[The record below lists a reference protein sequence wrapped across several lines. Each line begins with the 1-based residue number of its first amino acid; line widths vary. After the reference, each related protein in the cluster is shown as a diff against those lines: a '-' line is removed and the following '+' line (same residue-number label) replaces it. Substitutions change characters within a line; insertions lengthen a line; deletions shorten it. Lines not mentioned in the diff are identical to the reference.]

1 MTAEWSPGT
10 TTWLPDVVQSLLET
24 RKAVL
29 LWDLLSE
36 IDAVER
42 VSSENLHELLET
54 LRVQGYLHRALA
66 AAKELDHRE
75 DPRHHTNEKLVQA
88 DLNVLTGDVE
98 LAPGPLSKAYAP
110 REGRILKVVGA
121 SLPGVDSDRTR
132 RSHRFAQLGSGVGLE
147 IALATPMGQY
157 GPAGYNVDHIDDVPY
172 HRIPGPIC
180 GSIHSDEWLKIFTKR
195 LSAVVRK
202 LRPALLI
209 ASSDLL
215 NAMASRAVCAE
226 YGIPFVYDVSD
237 PDEANQW
244 QRERDLDARTLNEAH
259 ARWGLPEAQI
269 LRRERETELMKAA
282 DAVVVNGA
290 ELEQGRAEL
299 GAPADKSFSLETDEE
314 SFTPWLKVFAVTGVL
329 DERGVTLAKNEFS
342 AESVTYHLVQAE
354 RVPLGKVATF
364 AGPGSPEKIREE
376 GWKHGS
382 HEPVFIIP
390 PFDWVRACQHNRSH
404 AFHLHAWDFMVP
416 FLRAWDRNHD
426 VNDLMWCLERAA
438 DWTATFNDGA
448 DHSTM
453 AWYDMAIGLRAPR
466 LAYLIQEAVH
476 EGIGAEHLE
485 LLAKSIAVHQRAIC
499 AFKAFNPRTNHGFYT
514 AVGQLSFASTLAP
527 LEGMDLVQQQGRE
540 RLRTV
545 TATQFAADGG
555 HLEHSPDYHRMLVS
569 SFMGA
574 MEDGLLEDPEVA
586 VRIERSLEVMG
597 WFLQPDRR
605 VVQIGDSPAR
615 LVTRGD
621 REMGAP
627 HTAFLATGGSQGEPN
642 PAEMLLLKE
651 SGYGIVRSPQPQG
664 RDDHLS
670 AGYLTF
676 MGAFH
681 SRTHK
686 HCDDL
691 SITWFDAGHEL
702 LIDAGRFGYLDQ
714 LSADDPRRDEGF
726 FYGRAERIYV
736 ERTQSHNTVQAD
748 GREHDRRARTP
759 YGSAIVS
766 GEQHDEIFSMV
777 GHVNHG
783 FWRHRREIVYKP
795 GAWLEV
801 DDQIS
806 SEDEKPHDYTV
817 WWNLSSSLSTPEIS
831 GDRVSFSLPDGL
843 RLHIAVPGG
852 STLIPPVA
860 AQEIPLRG
868 WRSTIDYEFT
878 PAWSLGFAVRAKES
892 HAIRTVMTLE

>member
-1 MTAEWSPGT
+1 MTADRPPGI
-10 TTWLPDVVQSLLET
+10 TTWLPDAVQSLLET
-24 RKAVL
+24 RRAVP
-29 LWDLLSE
+29 LWDLVSE
-36 IDAVER
+36 LDTVEE
-42 VSSENLHELLET
+42 VSSEDLQELLEM

-66 AAKELDHRE
+66 AARELDRRE

-88 DLNVLTGDVE
+88 DLSLLTGDVDV
-98 LAPGPLSKAYAP
+98 APSPLSQAYER

-121 SLPGVDSDRTR
+121 SLPGDDSDRTR
-132 RSHRFAQLGSGVGLE
+132 RSHRFAQLGSGAGLE
-147 IALATPMGQY
+147 IVLATPMGQY
-157 GPAGYNVDHIDDVPY
+157 DPAGYDVDHIDDVAY
-172 HRIPGPIC
+172 HRIPGPSR
-180 GSIHSDEWLKIFTKR
+180 GNIHSDEWLKIFTKR

-209 ASSDLL
+209 SSSDLL

-237 PDEANQW
+237 SDAADQW
-244 QRERDLDARTLNEAH
+244 QHQRDLDARKPDVTSV
-259 ARWGLPEAQI
+259 RWGLPEAQI
-269 LRRERETELMKAA
+269 LRRERETELMEAA
-282 DAVVVNGA
+282 DAVVDSA
-290 ELEQGRAEL
+290 ELEQGRAKL
-299 GAPADKSFSLETDEE
+299 GTPADKSFPLETDKER
-314 SFTPWLKVFAVTGVL
+314 FAPWLKVFEATNVL
-329 DERGVTLAKNEFS
+329 DERGIILAKNEFS
-342 AESVTYHLVQAE
+342 AESVSYLLRQAE
-354 RVPLGKVATF
+354 RVPLGKVVTF

-390 PFDWVRACQHNRSH
+390 PFDWIRACQHNRSH

-426 VNDLMWCLERAA
+426 VSDLMWCLERAA
-438 DWTATFNDGA
+438 DWAATFNDGA

-453 AWYDMAIGLRAPR
+453 AWYDMSIGLRAPR

-476 EGIGAEHLE
+476 EGVGTELLE

-499 AFKAFNPRTNHGFYT
+499 ASKAFNPRTNHGFYT
-514 AVGQLSFASTLAP
+514 AVGQVSFARTLAP
-527 LEGMDLVQQQGRE
+527 LDGMGLVEQQGRE

-586 VRIERSLEVMG
+586 VRIERALEVMG
-597 WFLQPDRR
+597 WFLQPDRK

-615 LVTRGD
+615 LVTRGE
-621 REMGAP
+621 REMAAP
-627 HTAFLATGGSQGEPN
+627 HTAFLATEGAQGEANPN
-642 PAEMLLLKE
+642 EMLLLKE
-651 SGYGIVRSPQPQG
+651 SGYGLIRSPQPQG

-670 AGYLTF
+670 AGYLTL

-681 SRTHK
+681 SRSHK

-691 SITWFDAGHEL
+691 SITWFDAEHEL

-714 LSADDPRRDEGF
+714 LPADDPLREEGF

-748 GREHDRRARTP
+748 GRDHERRTRTP

-766 GEQHDEIFSMV
+766 GEQRNGRFAMV
-777 GHVNHG
+777 GEVDHG
-783 FWRHRREIVYKP
+783 FWAHRRTLVYQPGELLEIQ
-795 GAWLEV
+795 
-801 DDQIS
+801 DDVTS
-806 SEDEKPHDYTV
+806 KDDKPHDFTI
-817 WWNLSSSLSTPEIS
+817 WWNLSGALSEPEVRDSVIS
-831 GDRVSFSLPDGL
+831 FT
-843 RLHIAVPGG
+843 VPGG
-852 STLIPPVA
+852 RILDIAIPEGTLLVPPVR
-860 AQEIPLRG
+860 AQVEPMRG
-868 WRSTIDYEFT
+868 WRSRVDYEFT
-878 PAWSLGFAVRAKES
+878 PAWSLGFDVTSQTSRTIK
-892 HAIRTVMTLE
+892 TVMTLS